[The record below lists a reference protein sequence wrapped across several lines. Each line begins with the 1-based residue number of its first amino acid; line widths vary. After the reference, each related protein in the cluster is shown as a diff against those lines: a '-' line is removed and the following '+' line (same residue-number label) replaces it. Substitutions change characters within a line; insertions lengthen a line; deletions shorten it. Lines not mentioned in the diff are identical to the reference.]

1 MLYIKS
7 NSIYIYLLTGP
18 ISLKKIHSKQ
28 VNSTLC
34 MLSATFESFPEIEIK
49 SLLKSNTEIEFRQSI
64 LYSNALDRKHKPT
77 TKQQVNIYLV
87 DCLSSTIYGMVVSNG
102 FFTAEFYFEMQG
114 II

>member
-1 MLYIKS
+1 
-7 NSIYIYLLTGP
+7 
-18 ISLKKIHSKQ
+18 
-28 VNSTLC
+28 

-87 DCLSSTIYGMVVSNG
+87 DCLPSTIYGMVVSNG
-102 FFTAEFYFEMQG
+102 LFTAEFYFEMQG